1 MFSNTCALFQM
12 LPVQFQM
19 SEIAISL
26 ADEKAATSEKLRR
39 VEELECMLAEVERRL
54 TEERAFRLR

>member
-1 MFSNTCALFQM
+1 M